1 MLAIGFLTDHA
12 QQGVDEGFQVLHLRL
27 QFVHSF
33 FHVNALLALVH
44 RASHLGEV
52 TLLIRCCKNRTLMLD
67 GRIFQKARMEGMEP
81 PARIELATSSLPMRC
96 YTAKPRWRDSAHLKG
111 GYNRFAMAKRPK
123 HGLKSTTWSFV
134 SWKQHRPNRSMR
146 PRPSGHGGWL
156 RRSA

>member
-12 QQGVDEGFQVLHLRL
+12 QQGVDEGLQVLHLRL
-27 QFVHSF
+27 QFVHSS

-52 TLLIRCCKNRTLMLD
+52 TLLILRCKNRTLMLD

-96 YTAKPRWRDSAHLKG
+96 YTAKPRWRNPSESPSD
-111 GYNRFAMAKRPK
+111 YNRFATKKYCYMD
-123 HGLKSTTWSFV
+123 
-134 SWKQHRPNRSMR
+134 
-146 PRPSGHGGWL
+146 
-156 RRSA
+156 